1 MTYAEWKAANPEI
14 VRGAFDLADDM
25 RARGYQHWSMWAA
38 INVLRGL
45 GAVLLLSGALI
56 IALLLNF
63 FGRGTERLERGAE
76 LAGAR
81 FPAEA
86 AAVSGA
92 GAPIQ
97 AKG

>member
-1 MTYAEWKAANPEI
+1 MA
-14 VRGAFDLADDM
+14 L
-25 RARGYQHWSMWAA
+25 

-45 GAVLLLSGALI
+45 GAVLLLSGALMA
-56 IALLLNF
+56 ALLLNL
-63 FGRGTERLERGAE
+63 FGRDTQRLERGQE

-86 AAVSGA
+86 AAISGA
-92 GAPIQ
+92 GGPIQ